1 MSEKNRF
8 LSGEICQKAAYYAWD
23 GYFDG
28 SFSPFPTYKEQ
39 KVLLDNSQVFPAIVS
54 CEKKAYWK
62 FHSAYEKPDVTKI

>member
-8 LSGEICQKAAYYAWD
+8 LTGEICLQTAFYAWD
-23 GYFDG
+23 GYADG

-39 KVLLDNSQVFPAIVS
+39 KFLLEENRKFPFVAS

-62 FHSAYEKPDVTKI
+62 FHSRYVKPDVNKI